1 MNWDTDKT
9 WTYAQISLL
18 WEMALN
24 RAPVLEISSRIGKS
38 YEDICAKAA
47 ELGIS
52 LLAERPFH
60 RRYMSAIAAE
70 PTQPP
75 HAAAKAHP
83 EAI

>member
-1 MNWDTDKT
+1 MSWDTHTT

-24 RAPVLEISSRIGKS
+24 RAPVLEISVRVGKP

-52 LLAERPFH
+52 LPAERPLH
-60 RRYMSAIAAE
+60 RRYV
-70 PTQPP
+70 
-75 HAAAKAHP
+75 AAAASASAATGK
-83 EAI
+83 ISS

>member
-1 MNWDTDKT
+1 MNWDTDRT

-24 RAPVLEISSRIGKS
+24 RAPILEIGARVGKP

-52 LLAERPFH
+52 LPAERPFH
-60 RRYMSAIAAE
+60 RRYMPATAGDA
-70 PTQPP
+70 TQTA
-75 HAAAKAHP
+75 HAAAKAQP
-83 EAI
+83 KAV